1 MEIKI
6 KDAIKIA
13 KEFAREIEASNTPNS
28 ERVEEVQI
36 CESDEFNGKKIW
48 KITLGWTETEYKE
61 AGGKGGGILGHHNSA
76 TIEALP
82 RYYKEFQID
91 SDSGEVLRMVMK

>member
-13 KEFAREIEASNTPNS
+13 KEFAREIEASNTPDS

-36 CESDEFNGKKIW
+36 CESDECSGQV
-48 KITLGWTETEYKE
+48 
-61 AGGKGGGILGHHNSA
+61 ILDIG
-76 TIEALP
+76 
-82 RYYKEFQID
+82 
-91 SDSGEVLRMVMK
+91 